1 MKVKTVSALRS
12 KRGLHRAN
20 GAEPQVVG
28 LTPQTTDIRKTDTMK
43 TYILRTAKPVE
54 RQKLSRLPRQK
65 PAPLVTPASPL
76 GRPATTAKGPFLFIG
91 LDVHNDS
98 IAVSLAP
105 SDSTEVRR
113 YGIIG
118 GEHDDVLKLAKI
130 LATAHPG
137 MVLKFC
143 YEAGPRGFA
152 LCRCLRAHGL
162 DCILVCPSKVPRKPG
177 ERVKTDRRDA
187 DDLARLYRAGEL
199 TGIYVPEPVDEAMRD
214 LIRARFQVGRQQHR
228 SRQQLKMYLLRH
240 NFRYGGQTSWN
251 AAHLRYLA
259 KIKMPFPTQQIVFQE
274 MLDVITEATARLE
287 RYDREIERAVPGWR
301 WEPAVRA
308 LMSLRGMA
316 LLHAATLV
324 AELGDFNRF
333 EHPGQLMGYLGLVPS
348 EHTTGKDRQQGGITK
363 MGNAPARRAL
373 VEAAWQ
379 YRVPA
384 RLSPHLKKRQEGLPS
399 AITDIAWEAQRRL
412 YHRYTHLTR
421 VGKKKS
427 QVAVTAVARELA
439 GFVWAIAR
447 QVKPVA
453 TTP

>member
-1 MKVKTVSALRS
+1 
-12 KRGLHRAN
+12 
-20 GAEPQVVG
+20 
-28 LTPQTTDIRKTDTMK
+28 MK
-43 TYILRTAKPVE
+43 TYILRRTKAVEPQKSLPSFRPKPVV
-54 RQKLSRLPRQK
+54 
-65 PAPLVTPASPL
+65 PAAV
-76 GRPATTAKGPFLFIG
+76 KGPALFIG

-105 SDSTEVRR
+105 SDASEVRR

-118 GEHDDVLKLAKI
+118 GEHDDVLKLAGK
-130 LATAHPG
+130 LQAAHPDLA
-137 MVLKFC
+137 LKFC

-162 DCILVCPSKVPRKPG
+162 DCILVCPSKIPRKPG

-199 TGIYVPEPVDEAMRD
+199 TGIYVPEPADEAMRD
-214 LIRARFQVGRQQHR
+214 LLRARFQVGRQQHR
-228 SRQQLKMYLLRH
+228 ARQQLKMYLLRH
-240 NFRYGGQTSWN
+240 NLRYGGETSWTP
-251 AAHLRYLA
+251 AHLRYLA
-259 KIKMPFPTQQIVFQE
+259 KIKMPFPVQQIVFQE
-274 MLDVITEATARLE
+274 MLEVISEATARLE
-287 RYDREIERAVPGWR
+287 RYDRER
-301 WEPAVRA
+301 EPAVRA

-333 EHPGQLMGYLGLVPS
+333 DHPGQLMGYLGLVPS

-379 YRVPA
+379 YRMPA
-384 RLSPHLKKRQEGLPS
+384 RLSPHLKKRQEGLPK

-412 YHRYTHLTR
+412 HHRYVHLTR

-427 QVAVTAVARELA
+427 QVAVTAVARELT

-447 QVKPVA
+447 QVPPV
-453 TTP
+453 TI